1 MAKAAASARSNT
13 AAAHDRPRSKVG
25 MAVSPTP
32 KCRRGLLARSVAGKD
47 HAAQFRKPSL
57 NLCIG
62 EGRVDFRV
70 ELIDHLSGRVL
81 GRTKPINRTRF
92 VAWHKFGHGRD
103 VQQCRISQVADNCVA
118 LTRFGGVLP
127 KGLDFHKP
135 KNHISLVVDSSIRKP
150 GKSSKTAK
158 RPVAR

>member
-62 EGRVDFRV
+62 EGRVDFPV

-81 GRTKPINRTRF
+81 VRTKPINRTRF
-92 VAWHKFGHGRD
+92 VAWHKFSHGRD
-103 VQQCRISQVADNCVA
+103 VRQGRNSQVADNCVVELVGLEPA
-118 LTRFGGVLP
+118 TRVLWNAVVSDQLTLSNTRY
-127 KGLDFHKP
+127 
-135 KNHISLVVDSSIRKP
+135 LVACFNQIERV
-150 GKSSKTAK
+150 
-158 RPVAR
+158 